1 MVFFALQRSGILWNW
16 GFEPILQMMQIQ
28 KTPAYGLGFGA
39 FG

>member
-1 MVFFALQRSGILWNW
+1 LQRSGILWNW
-16 GFEPILQMMQIQ
+16 GFEPILQMNIQ